1 MNNGCGGCRAKKQIT
16 STLMDRIKRTNLAD
30 MANIN
35 KNVRSTLENNKIN
48 DNTNNKI
55 NNTKE

>member
-16 STLMDRIKRTNLAD
+16 STLMDRIKRTNMAD

-35 KNVRSTLENNKIN
+35 KNARTAPTN
-48 DNTNNKI
+48 DSPKLPDHSS
-55 NNTKE
+55 KK